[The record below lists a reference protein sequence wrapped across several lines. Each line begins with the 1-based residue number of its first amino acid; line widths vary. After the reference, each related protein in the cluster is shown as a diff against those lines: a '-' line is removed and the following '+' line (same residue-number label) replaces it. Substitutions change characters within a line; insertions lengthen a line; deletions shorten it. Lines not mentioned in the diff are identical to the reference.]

1 MNDISTKSVE
11 YQTLESLLI
20 QKNPS
25 IRFQQ
30 FKEREAK
37 ELLDS
42 TAQQLQAT
50 LSEKTSNALER
61 ARAGSSLKMTG
72 EFNYKNDS
80 FVFLIHFHS
89 FSSTTNIKIKRI
101 KFFSSF
107 IFFLNQINSLNSLI
121 VDSYYVG
128 FIENLCRDENRTST
142 NYGIRKIE

>member
-80 FVFLIHFHS
+80 F
-89 FSSTTNIKIKRI
+89 
-101 KFFSSF
+101 FF
-107 IFFLNQINSLNSLI
+107 
-121 VDSYYVG
+121 
-128 FIENLCRDENRTST
+128 
-142 NYGIRKIE
+142 